1 MSKLRYVDYEVAL
14 IAPLAFLK
22 VSSSEIEHFDFA
34 ISYEDI
40 GDLIPEFKHACTT
53 KRCARGR

>member
-40 GDLIPEFKHACTT
+40 GDFIPEFKHAC
-53 KRCARGR
+53 RFAN